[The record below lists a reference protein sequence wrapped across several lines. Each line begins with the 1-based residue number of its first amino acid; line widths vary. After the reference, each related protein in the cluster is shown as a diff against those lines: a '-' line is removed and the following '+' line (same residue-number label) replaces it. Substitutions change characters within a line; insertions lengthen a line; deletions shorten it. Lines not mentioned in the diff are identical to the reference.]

1 MFGDCVFLAQS
12 DTTAGLLSLNPQKL
26 NVKKGRESNQKVIV
40 TLDSFKKLKE
50 LVRIPQKHK
59 KRIRQSAKST
69 FVYKG
74 KNRLVGHSLGVR
86 VVRDLEHREFLCF
99 FPYVYSTSANPHK
112 QGFDLEFALS
122 CAEIYVMDKRGFC
135 QSKAS
140 RIFKVGNRNL
150 RVVR

>member
-26 NVKKGRESNQKVIV
+26 NAKKGRESSQKVIV
-40 TLDSFKKLKE
+40 TLDSFQKLKE

-69 FVYKG
+69 FVYRG
-74 KNRLVGHSLGVR
+74 KNALVEHSLGVR
-86 VVRDLEHREFLCF
+86 VVRDLEHGEFLRF
-99 FPYVYSTSANPHK
+99 FPYLYSTSANPHK
-112 QGFDLEFALS
+112 QGFDLEFALKS
-122 CAEIYVMDKRGFC
+122 SDIWVVDKRGFC
-135 QSKAS
+135 PSKPS
-140 RIFKVGNRNL
+140 RILKVGNKNL